1 MSIYDPATYD
11 FTTAVPPLMGR
22 VRTAL
27 LAHLDERLAPL
38 DLKAAD
44 YVVLAILANGGKV
57 TASNV
62 CSFLA
67 HDPGAM
73 TRKIDSLEKRGIVRR
88 VRSEEDRR
96 AIKLELTAEG
106 KKLYP
111 KALAIGV
118 GVAND
123 FLNGFSKAEA
133 RQLEGLLQRMLENA
147 DAIASATAE
156 GD

>member
-1 MSIYDPATYD
+1 MSIYEPATYD
-11 FTTAVPPLMGR
+11 FSTAVPPMMGR
-22 VRTAL
+22 VRTAMV
-27 LAHLDERLAPL
+27 AALDERLAPL
-38 DLKAAD
+38 DLKTPD
-44 YVVLAILANGGKV
+44 YIVLAMLANGGTA
-57 TASNV
+57 TASAV

-73 TRKIDSLEKRGIVRR
+73 TRKIDALESRGIVRR

-118 GVAND
+118 EVAND
-123 FLNGFSKAEA
+123 FLRGFSKAEVKL
-133 RQLEGLLQRMLENA
+133 LEGLLKRIHDNSQVP
-147 DAIASATAE
+147 ATVE
-156 GD
+156 GK